1 MENSQDQCREI
12 IEKYAEEIQKVASEG
27 TVGDCTWEGLLL
39 HFLQEIEGA
48 SRQTLTYRGT
58 QQENRY
64 NGTR

>member
-1 MENSQDQCREI
+1 MAITQDQQREI
-12 IEKYAEEIQKVASEG
+12 IKKYAKEIQKVISEG

-39 HFLQEIEGA
+39 HFLQEIKGA

-58 QQENRY
+58 QRENRY